1 VLYNLFRLF
10 LVHKISIYAFIYENR
25 KKNGKKKRKRI
36 SLLTKPGGNFG
47 PARARARAATRAGG
61 PTRPASGSGAADGAV
76 GAGPRASE
84 GGRMAL
90 GGDGG
95 GGGFG
100 REENRPPEFDDGSPP
115 VIRFRVVGSVAKH
128 GWG

>member
-1 VLYNLFRLF
+1 VPSFKYYFFVLYNLFRLF

-95 GGGFG
+95 GGG
-100 REENRPPEFDDGSPP
+100 
-115 VIRFRVVGSVAKH
+115 SVERKTDRRSLTTVLRR
-128 GWG
+128 